1 MISELIFGIILDT
14 QSCYTLASPVVLCGV
29 VLVVLR
35 WAADSSSAQLSR
47 TQHPSQWPSCSCG
60 GSNTNTSTTAAPLQL
75 QQLPLYYHL
84 EPVTITANTAS
95 MATL

>member
-14 QSCYTLASPVVLCGV
+14 HSCYTLPRSVVWCWCW
-29 VLVVLR
+29 

-60 GSNTNTSTTAAPLQL
+60 GSNTSTSTTAAPLQL